1 MQVSE
6 KFSQEKISAMEDLN
20 AKLLNKNPAPN
31 SNIVF
36 AYCPPKVGS
45 TTLVTS
51 LRLSAA
57 QKFTIIHIHDKTL
70 FSAISDH
77 EFISQVEVNDYILYN
92 KLLGKSIYVV
102 DIFRSPVER
111 KISEFFEYVGPLHFN
126 NSEKNINTYNL
137 DKVVHRFNKLYPY
150 LGKSD
155 YYKDFYGLHSFPEKF
170 DFDSGYLLQE
180 MDGIKYVKLRL
191 KDSDKWGNILTF
203 ILGTPITIVKD
214 YETENKALSGL
225 FRNFKLFYKIPS
237 NFLEDLKQ
245 DAYLYYYYNEE
256 EIAEYI
262 NFWESKKD
270 EFFTSFTND
279 EYVFYNKLCLENQS
293 QNIIQTKHYIDIGCL
308 CVACSLKRA
317 SLLSKAMRG
326 EVITEKI
333 IHEDAVNEIKNVISI
348 KNRMIQERI
357 GKLNEQIK
365 HGNSRIYRTSSGGTS
380 VVKNNMKNVVN
391 K

>member
-20 AKLLNKNPAPN
+20 SKLLNKNPAPN

-51 LRLSAA
+51 LRLSAS
-57 QKFTIIHIHDKTL
+57 QKFTVIHIHDKTL

-77 EFISQVEVNDYILYN
+77 EFISQIEVNDYILYN
-92 KLLGKSIYVV
+92 KLLGKNVYVV
-102 DIFRSPVER
+102 DIFRSPIER
-111 KISEFFEYVGPLHFN
+111 KISEFFEYIGTLHFN
-126 NSEKNINTYNL
+126 NSEQNINSYNI
-137 DKVVHRFNKLYPY
+137 DNVFRRFNKLFPY

-155 YYKDFYGLHSFPEKF
+155 HYKEFFGLTSFPERF
-170 DFDSGYLLQE
+170 DFESGYLIQE
-180 MDGIKYVKLRL
+180 MDGIKFIKLRL
-191 KDSDKWGNILTF
+191 KDSEKWGNILTS
-203 ILGTPITIVKD
+203 ILGSPITIVKD
-214 YETENKALSGL
+214 YETENKPLSSL

-245 DAYLYYYYNEE
+245 DASMYYYFKDE

-262 NFWESKKD
+262 SLWELKQD
-270 EFFTSFTND
+270 AFHTSYTND
-279 EYVFYNKLCLENQS
+279 EFVFYTQLCLENQS
-293 QNIIQTKHYIDIGCL
+293 QNIIQRKHYIDIGCL
-308 CVACSLKRA
+308 CVACSLKR
-317 SLLSKAMRG
+317 SLLLSKAIRG

-333 IHEDAVNEIKNVISI
+333 IHEDAVNEIKNVIST
-348 KNRMIQERI
+348 KNKMIQERVN
-357 GKLNEQIK
+357 KLNEQIK
-365 HGNSRIYRTSSGGTS
+365 HNNSRLYRPSSGGTS
-380 VVKNNMKNVVN
+380 VVKNNMKNIVN

>member
-6 KFSQEKISAMEDLN
+6 KFSQEKISAMEELN

-31 SNIVF
+31 NNIIF

-45 TTLVTS
+45 TTLVSS

-57 QKFTIIHIHDKTL
+57 QMFTVIHIHDKTL

-77 EFISQVEVNDYILYN
+77 EFVSQVEVNDYMLYN
-92 KLLGKSIYVV
+92 KLIGKNVYVI
-102 DIFRSPVER
+102 DIFRSPIER
-111 KISEFFEYVGPLHFN
+111 KISEYFEYIGILHFN
-126 NSEKNINTYNL
+126 NSEHNINSYNV
-137 DKVVHRFNKLYPY
+137 DKLFRRFNKLFPY

-155 YYKDFYGLHSFPEKF
+155 YYKEFFGLAGFPDKF
-170 DFDSGYLLQE
+170 DFENGYLIQE
-180 MDGIKYVKLRL
+180 MEGIKYIKLRL
-191 KDSDKWGNILTF
+191 KDSERWGNILTS

-214 YETENKALSGL
+214 YETENKPLSSI
-225 FRNFKLFYKIPS
+225 FRNFKLLYRIPS

-245 DAYLYYYYNEE
+245 DQSFYYYFNEE
-256 EIAEYI
+256 EIVEYI
-262 NFWESKKD
+262 NFWESKQD
-270 EFFTSFTND
+270 VFCTSYTND
-279 EYVFYNKLCLENQS
+279 EYIFYTQLCLENQS

-308 CVACSLKRA
+308 CMACSLKR
-317 SLLSKAMRG
+317 SLILSKAMRG

-348 KNRMIQERI
+348 KNRMIQQRVN
-357 GKLNEQIK
+357 KLNEQINN
-365 HGNSRIYRTSSGGTS
+365 GNSRIYRASSLGTS